1 MSRLARYVGVTVLS
15 AMAIVL
21 VLLLGLDVVFS
32 FLGELEDL
40 RDNYQAAQAFT
51 YVLMTLPLRLYDMIS
66 VSALIGGIVGL
77 GLLANH
83 AELTVMRAAGLSVWR
98 IVLWVMQPALLLVIG
113 SLLIAEYVVP
123 VSQPKAEAYKS
134 LALGQSVSSGELW
147 GYWQKQGN
155 TFVQMHNVSPE
166 GKLHGIS
173 FYQFSADGV
182 LINKLFAQQGDY
194 QQKNQWLLNQIV
206 EHKIDQ
212 KGQVESK
219 QQSSSIWHSEL
230 TPDFL
235 QLVTVS
241 PEYLAPTRL
250 YRYADYLQ
258 GQGLVATQY
267 FLEFWKKVL
276 APIATLSMVLVA
288 CSFIFGP
295 LRSVTMGLRLIF
307 GIFAGLGFRYLQDF
321 SGYASLVY
329 DFSPLLAA
337 ALPIAVCLLGGIW
350 ALARVR

>member
-1 MSRLARYVGVTVLS
+1 
-15 AMAIVL
+15 
-21 VLLLGLDVVFS
+21 
-32 FLGELEDL
+32 
-40 RDNYQAAQAFT
+40 
-51 YVLMTLPLRLYDMIS
+51 
-66 VSALIGGIVGL
+66 
-77 GLLANH
+77 
-83 AELTVMRAAGLSVWR
+83 
-98 IVLWVMQPALLLVIG
+98 
-113 SLLIAEYVVP
+113 
-123 VSQPKAEAYKS
+123 
-134 LALGQSVSSGELW
+134 
-147 GYWQKQGN
+147 
-155 TFVQMHNVSPE
+155 
-166 GKLHGIS
+166 
-173 FYQFSADGV
+173 
-182 LINKLFAQQGDY
+182 
-194 QQKNQWLLNQIV
+194 QWLLHQVV
-206 EHKIDQ
+206 EHKID
-212 KGQVESK
+212 KTGQVQSN
-219 QQSSSIWHSEL
+219 QQSTRLWHSEL

>member
-1 MSRLARYVGVTVLS
+1 
-15 AMAIVL
+15 
-21 VLLLGLDVVFS
+21 
-32 FLGELEDL
+32 
-40 RDNYQAAQAFT
+40 
-51 YVLMTLPLRLYDMIS
+51 
-66 VSALIGGIVGL
+66 
-77 GLLANH
+77 
-83 AELTVMRAAGLSVWR
+83 
-98 IVLWVMQPALLLVIG
+98 
-113 SLLIAEYVVP
+113 
-123 VSQPKAEAYKS
+123 
-134 LALGQSVSSGELW
+134 
-147 GYWQKQGN
+147 
-155 TFVQMHNVSPE
+155 
-166 GKLHGIS
+166 LHGIS